1 MELKNRKLI
10 SNAKYVLPKFEDGT
24 EMNFASAN
32 IPTVG
37 YISPAQAFQE
47 DIIKQNSLFKG
58 DLFKYTPVKS
68 SPNLGGLMNKG
79 AGAIN
84 AIGAGI
90 GMIQSFSD
98 AGKTSINANN
108 LIGSAGTNTES
119 SNGLSTEVINQA
131 DYRAA
136 EQQASAERSAAVTN
150 SMAKGAA
157 FGSAVGS
164 VIPGLGTAVGGAVGS
179 VVGLV
184 GGLFGS
190 RKAKREAERQ
200 MMIAQNI
207 TNALNADRRTD
218 TQAKAMQMYAD
229 QEYGNQGRQSL
240 FHAAEGKEGAV
251 NPITNETYK
260 KHIVNT
266 AYGKIK
272 APQNA
277 WVSKGEVI
285 RSEDGTLYKVKEGK
299 NDTARAYLQDGDSV
313 YSKKIINP
321 ETGNKVADD
330 VEMYANAG
338 QLDRLDMNQNIGRS
352 LKYLKQVKNRAL
364 PGFADGEENFIDR
377 WISNST
383 KGLGGI
389 YGDIVNPVS
398 GVSAVPYRI
407 PEEDV
412 FDNLTVKGS
421 APNKV
426 NTTPGT
432 TGKRKIDWFGKL
444 KGALGSL
451 KGGNIDLENIIPTIS
466 GLGIANKQYAEASG
480 PIRTPNIY
488 TSNAYENLA
497 LDKLAGLKSD
507 YYPIWSQLREQ
518 EGRGKNAILQSGGLG
533 AGQRALAFMGLA
545 NQTQQN
551 GMNALFEQQ
560 NRQNALD
567 AQWANAALQA
577 GAQTAARQM
586 QANQF
591 NEDMLAKAHAAQL
604 QGKQLAMYN
613 AQNALEQY
621 FANRFKKNQ
630 FKQTMKLYQDDKDVE
645 ADDLQA
651 ILNKFTKRGNKTT
664 KK

>member
-1 MELKNRKLI
+1 
-10 SNAKYVLPKFEDGT
+10 
-24 EMNFASAN
+24 
-32 IPTVG
+32 
-37 YISPAQAFQE
+37 
-47 DIIKQNSLFKG
+47 
-58 DLFKYTPVKS
+58 
-68 SPNLGGLMNKG
+68 
-79 AGAIN
+79 
-84 AIGAGI
+84 
-90 GMIQSFSD
+90 
-98 AGKTSINANN
+98 
-108 LIGSAGTNTES
+108 
-119 SNGLSTEVINQA
+119 
-131 DYRAA
+131 
-136 EQQASAERSAAVTN
+136 
-150 SMAKGAA
+150 MAKGAA

-352 LKYLKQVKNRAL
+352 LKYLKQVKNGAL
-364 PGFADGEENFIDR
+364 PKFKYGVDDYIDLVYRPYNTVGFAPEIEEGYTN
-377 WISNST
+377 
-383 KGLGGI
+383 
-389 YGDIVNPVS
+389 
-398 GVSAVPYRI
+398 
-407 PEEDV
+407 
-412 FDNLTVKGS
+412 S
-421 APNKV
+421 APIYRRPVAPLPDKQASPVPEINIPQSGM
-426 NTTPGT
+426 TQTL
-432 TGKRKIDWFGKL
+432 TGSRKPNWLGKI
-444 KGALGSL
+444 KGALSGL
-451 KGGNIDLENIIPTIS
+451 KGGSIDLENIIPTIS
-466 GLGIANKQYAEASG
+466 GLGIANRQYAEASG

-488 TSNAYENLA
+488 ASNAYENAA
-497 LDKLAGLKSD
+497 LSKLAGLKSD
-507 YYPIWSQLREQ
+507 YYPIWAQLREQ
-518 EGRGKNAILQSGGLG
+518 EGRSKNAILQSGGLG

-551 GMNALFEQQ
+551 GMNVLFEQQ

-567 AQWANAALQA
+567 AQWANAALQT

-604 QGKQLAMYN
+604 QGKQMAMYN
-613 AQNALEQY
+613 FQNALEQY
-621 FANRFKKNQ
+621 FANKFKKNQ

-645 ADDLQA
+645 TDDLQA
-651 ILNKFTKRGNKTT
+651 ILNKFTKRRNKTT